1 MKFTKYKLWI
11 SALAFAGAV
20 SCSPA
25 ADKICTGD
33 LLFVG
38 IPMEYNI
45 ETGMASAIADA
56 TGNEGEINF
65 IHTAILE
72 VDEEGEIWIIDATL
86 RHGVHRHPLDTLL
99 KDFTL
104 KGGMPPHYEV
114 MRLKDNGR
122 AAEYVEN
129 AKKFIGE
136 PYDEYFMHGN
146 GRHYCTEL
154 VYDSY
159 VNENGPVFHARP
171 MNFKN
176 PEGEFPVYWEQLF
189 AILGEPIP
197 QDMPGTNPQD
207 MHRESILEK
216 VDVSL

>member
-1 MKFTKYKLWI
+1 MC
-11 SALAFAGAV
+11 ALV
-20 SCSPA
+20 SSCSKRDA
-25 ADKICTGD
+25 IQTGD
-33 LLFVG
+33 LLFIG

-56 TGNEGEINF
+56 TGGNGELNY

-72 VDEEGEIWIIDATL
+72 RDEQGKVWVIDATL
-86 RHGVHRHPLDTLL
+86 KHGVHRHPLDTLK

-104 KGGMPPHYEV
+104 KDGSSPVYEV
-114 MRLKDNGR
+114 FRLKDNSR

-129 AKKFIGE
+129 SKKYIGE
-136 PYDEYFMHGN
+136 PYDEYFTHDN

-159 VNENGPVFHARP
+159 VNEDGHVFTARP

-176 PEGEFPVYWEQLF
+176 SDGEFPVYWEQLF
-189 AILGEPIP
+189 AILGQPIP
-197 QDMPGTNPQD
+197 QDQPGTNPQD
-207 MHRESILEK
+207 MHNESVLKK
-216 VDVSL
+216 VK

>member
-1 MKFTKYKLWI
+1 MM
-11 SALAFAGAV
+11 LAFIV
-20 SCSPA
+20 SCGQSE
-25 ADKICTGD
+25 DSIQSGD

-56 TGNEGEINF
+56 TGEKGEINY

-72 VDEEGEIWIIDATL
+72 VDNQGKVWVIDATL
-86 RHGVHRHPLDTLL
+86 KHGVHRHPLDTLK

-104 KGGMPPHYEV
+104 KGGMDPYYEV
-114 MRLKDNGR
+114 MRLKDNR
-122 AAEYVEN
+122 LASQYVEN

-136 PYDEYFMHGN
+136 PYDEYFKHDN

-159 VNENGPVFHARP
+159 VNENGHVFQAHP

-176 PEGEFPVYWEQLF
+176 AEGEFPVYWEQLF
-189 AILGEPIP
+189 AILGESIP
-197 QDMPGTNPQD
+197 QDQPGTNPQD
-207 MHRESILEK
+207 MHKESILKK
-216 VDVSL
+216 VTLRPSDL